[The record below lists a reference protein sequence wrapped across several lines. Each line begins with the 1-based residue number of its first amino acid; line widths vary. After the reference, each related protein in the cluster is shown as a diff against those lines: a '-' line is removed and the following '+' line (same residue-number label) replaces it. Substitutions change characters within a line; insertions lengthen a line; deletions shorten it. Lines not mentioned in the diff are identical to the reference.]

1 MKRFLLI
8 TVFLSGLVADLM
20 ATHNRAG
27 EITYEQISQFY
38 YKVTITTY
46 TKTSS
51 PADRPELDIFWGDG
65 TSSTLPRASFQDNFG
80 GAGSDIRKNVY
91 FGFHTYPGPS
101 VYIRSTLR
109 LRTGMAGS

>member
-1 MKRFLLI
+1 MMRSFYILLAFCLI
-8 TVFLSGLVADLM
+8 SLVPAY

-27 EITYEQISQFY
+27 EITYEQLTQFY
-38 YKVTITTY
+38 YKATITTY

-80 GAGSDIRKNVY
+80 GAGSDIRKNTYV
-91 FGFHTYPGPS
+91 GFHTYPGPS
-101 VYIRSTLR
+101 VYTMYFEDPNR
-109 LRTGMAGS
+109 MVVW